1 MSGEESELRFLLE
14 QYDVSE
20 EEVKNKYGKFDRESL
35 EKYIAETFL
44 PKVKEKKRFVG
55 LRKTIANNLYRSYS
69 QAVHVTLNMEVMM
82 EELLKK
88 REEIKAEGKE
98 APSLTVMIAKC
109 VATALKE
116 FPSFNA
122 TFDGSEITVYEDVN
136 IAFAV
141 DAPMG
146 LFTPVVRRV
155 DRRDVFEVSKEFEE
169 VAERARKGLLKEK
182 DIVGGTF
189 TITNL
194 GMLGVSTFNPI
205 INPPQVSILG
215 VNAVF
220 EKATKGEGGK
230 VEWKRYSYLSLTFDH
245 RVNDGAPAARFLGRI
260 KHFIENPSEVRW
272 SGERV

>member
-109 VATALKE
+109 VAAALKE
-116 FPSFNA
+116 FPPFNA

-194 GMLGVSTFNPI
+194 GMLGVSMFNPI

-260 KHFIENPSEVRW
+260 KHFIENPSEVKW